1 MKKII
6 PMFLFVL
13 LLIPINVNAKT
24 LQDLYNELASLQA
37 SYNEALNNK
46 NLTQQEINSLNTEI
60 TKIYNQI
67 TTTQNEIVQAEK
79 TIVNNEKEIE
89 NKKQESNELL
99 KYLQISSGEN
109 TYLEYLFNS
118 EDYTDFIYRYSIV
131 QQLTEHNEQTMTSL
145 EKAIADLEQ
154 SKIDLAN
161 KKKELESHK
170 STLISKRSTY
180 ENNLSTYTTEGTT
193 IEQDIKDLKE
203 DIKYYEDNGCKRN
216 ENISTCAGVPYA
228 SGWKYPL
235 SYGVVTSSYGWRS
248 FTLNGRKVTD
258 YHTGID
264 IGGNAEGTKI
274 YSAAA
279 GTVARLV
286 YKASCGGNMV
296 YVYHNVK
303 GKPYTTV
310 YMHLLSIN
318 VGMGQTVYDT
328 TVIGTVGGGPK
339 TFSWEACSTGAHLHF
354 GMATGHNAYSFNSYI
369 FDPDTVFTKLN
380 YNGAS
385 FNYR

>member
-6 PMFLFVL
+6 VL
-13 LLIPINVNAKT
+13 LVLILIPINVNAKT
-24 LQDLYNELASLQA
+24 LQDLYDELASLKA
-37 SYNEALNNK
+37 SYNQALNNK
-46 NLTQQEINSLNTEI
+46 NLTQQEINKLNNEI
-60 TKIYNQI
+60 TSIYTQI
-67 TTTQNEIVQAEK
+67 NNTQNEIVNAEK
-79 TIVNNEKEIE
+79 TIVNNELEIE
-89 NKKQESNELL
+89 NKKEESNELL

-118 EDYTDFIYRYSIV
+118 EDYTDFIYRYSII
-131 QQLTEHNEQTMTSL
+131 QQLTKYNEETMKSL
-145 EKAIADLEQ
+145 EKAIKELEQ
-154 SKIDLAN
+154 SKINLAN
-161 KKKELESHK
+161 KKKELETHK
-170 STLISKRSTY
+170 TSLISKRSTY

-193 IEQDIKDLKE
+193 IEQDIKDLQE

-216 ENISTCAGVPYA
+216 ENLSTCAGIPYA

-235 SYGVVTSSYGWRS
+235 TYGVVTSNFGWRS
-248 FTLNGRKVTD
+248 FMLNGKNRTD

-274 YSAAA
+274 YAAA
-279 GTVARLV
+279 SGTVARLV

-296 YVYHNVK
+296 YIYHNVK
-303 GKPYTTV
+303 GKAYTTV

-318 VGMGQTVYDT
+318 VSMGQPVYDT

-339 TFSWEACSTGAHLHF
+339 TFAWEGCSTGAHLHF

-369 FDPDTVFTKLN
+369 FDPDTVFNKIGFI
-380 YNGAS
+380 GAS